1 MEISPFSI
9 NHVSL
14 NGPGGFQ
21 LTVKLPKGS
30 KRMISSYLYILY
42 ISLLTSS
49 YIPISSH
56 SIPILISVVSDT
68 SCITRLIVGC
78 TSTFLTQQLFLL
90 TSMWICPLMWIC
102 LTIGTPPHGIPW
114 YTWPFAIFWLRNC
127 TSSWFKLEGYPGT
140 LFLDK
145 PMYHKYLGVLQ
156 IRITSLELNSG

>member
-102 LTIGTPPHGIPW
+102 LTIGTPRMVYRGIHGLLLSFDCETVRVVDSNW
-114 YTWPFAIFWLRNC
+114 R
-127 TSSWFKLEGYPGT
+127 GT
-140 LFLDK
+140 RVPYF
-145 PMYHKYLGVLQ
+145 
-156 IRITSLELNSG
+156 